1 MNIGKTIFSQ
11 VLDFLPKKA
20 FNRCVKKYN
29 GNYRARSFSWWD
41 QYLCMSFAQLT
52 FRESLRET
60 ILCLNSLSNKLYHNG
75 IKGKVSKST
84 LADANEKRDSR
95 IYSEFASELISIA
108 RDIYSNDSFG
118 VDLGETAYA
127 LDSSTISLCLS
138 IFPWAKFRK
147 TKGAIKLHTLM
158 DLRGNIPAFISISDG
173 KMHDVNVLD
182 KINPEPGAFYI
193 MDRGYLDFKRLYY
206 LNHCMS
212 YFITRTKKNT
222 SFKRIYSSQVDR
234 STGLLCDQ
242 CIKLKER
249 STLKD
254 YPDRLRRIKYYD
266 KDTGKKLTFITNNF
280 IIHPVTVTQLYRSR
294 WQIELFFKW
303 IKQHLRI
310 KAFYGTS
317 ENAVKTQIWIAV
329 SVYVLVSII
338 RKKLMLDDLR
348 LYTILQI
355 LSVTLFEKSSLY
367 ETLRLKGNTSTTAW
381 NDNQLN
387 LFES

>member
-11 VLDFLPKKA
+11 VLDFIPKKA
-20 FNRCVKKYN
+20 FVRCVNRYN
-29 GNYRARSFSWWD
+29 GNYRARSFSCWD

-52 FRESLRET
+52 FRESLRDT
-60 ILCLNSLSNKLYHNG
+60 VLCLNSLSNKLYHNG

-84 LADANEKRDSR
+84 LADANEKRDYR
-95 IYSEFASELISIA
+95 IYSDFANTLIKIA

-118 VDLGETAYA
+118 INLKETAYA

-158 DLRGNIPAFISISDG
+158 DLRGNIPAFISISNG
-173 KMHDVNVLD
+173 KMHDVNILD
-182 KINPEPGAFYI
+182 KITPEPGSFYI

-222 SFKRIYSSQVDR
+222 SFNRIYSNKVDKN
-234 STGLLCDQ
+234 TGLLCDQ

-249 STLKD
+249 NSSKE

-280 IIHPVTVTQLYRSR
+280 IIQPITVTQLYRSR

-317 ENAVKTQIWIAV
+317 ENAVRTQIWIAV

-338 RKKLMLDDLR
+338 RKKLMVDDLR

-355 LSVTLFEKSSLY
+355 LSVTLFEKTSLY
-367 ETLRLKGNTSTTAW
+367 ETLRLESSASRIAW
-381 NDNQLN
+381 EDNQLN
-387 LFES
+387 LF

>member
-1 MNIGKTIFSQ
+1 
-11 VLDFLPKKA
+11 
-20 FNRCVKKYN
+20 
-29 GNYRARSFSWWD
+29 
-41 QYLCMSFAQLT
+41 MSFAQLT
-52 FRESLRET
+52 FRESLRDT
-60 ILCLNSLSNKLYHNG
+60 VLCLKSLTKKLYHNG
-75 IKGKVSKST
+75 IKGNVSKST

-95 IYSEFASELISIA
+95 IYSDFASVLINIT

-118 VDLGETAYA
+118 VDLEETAYA

-138 IFPWAKFRK
+138 VFPWAKFRK
-147 TKGAIKLHTLM
+147 AKGAIKLHTLM

-173 KMHDVNVLD
+173 KMHDVNILD
-182 KINPEPGAFYI
+182 NIIPEPGAFYI
-193 MDRGYLDFKRLYY
+193 MDRGYLDFKRLYF

-212 YFITRTKKNT
+212 FFITRAKKNT
-222 SFKRIYSSQVDR
+222 SFKRIYSSKVDR
-234 STGLLCDQ
+234 NTGILCDQ
-242 CIKLKER
+242 CIKLKDRNTSKE
-249 STLKD
+249 

-266 KDTGKKLTFITNNF
+266 KENGKMLTFITNNF
-280 IIHPVTVTQLYRSR
+280 IIPSITVTQLYRSR

-317 ENAVKTQIWIAV
+317 ENAVRTQIWIAV
-329 SVYVLVSII
+329 SVYVLVSIV

-367 ETLRLKGNTSTTAW
+367 ETLRLKGNMYRTVR
-381 NDNQLN
+381 NDNQLK
-387 LFES
+387 LFNS

>member
-11 VLDFLPKKA
+11 VLDFIPKKA
-20 FNRCVKKYN
+20 FVRCVNRYN
-29 GNYRARSFSWWD
+29 GNYRARSFSCWD

-52 FRESLRET
+52 FRESLRDT
-60 ILCLNSLSNKLYHNG
+60 VLCLNSLSNKLYHNG

-95 IYSEFASELISIA
+95 IYSDFANTIIKIA
-108 RDIYSNDSFG
+108 RDLYSNDSFG
-118 VDLGETAYA
+118 INLKETAYA

-138 IFPWAKFRK
+138 MFPWAKFRK

-158 DLRGNIPAFISISDG
+158 DLRGNIPAFISISDA
-173 KMHDVNVLD
+173 KMHDVNILD
-182 KINPEPGAFYI
+182 KITPEPGAFYI

-222 SFKRIYSSQVDR
+222 SFKRIYSNKVDKN
-234 STGLLCDQ
+234 TGLLCDQ

-249 STLKD
+249 TSSKE
-254 YPDRLRRIKYYD
+254 YPDRLRRIKYFD

-280 IIHPVTVTQLYRSR
+280 IIQPITVTQLYRSR

-317 ENAVKTQIWIAV
+317 ENAVRTQIWIAV
-329 SVYVLVSII
+329 SAYVLVSII

-355 LSVTLFEKSSLY
+355 LSVTLFEKTSLY
-367 ETLRLKGNTSTTAW
+367 ETLRFESSANRIAW
-381 NDNQLN
+381 QDNQLN
-387 LFES
+387 LF